1 LTVELMHTGLV
12 DADVREASAGQLAD
26 GVSYYRPTCGLSC
39 DSGTW
44 SATYSA
50 EEVRDWLGR
59 TGWRFL
65 EQQPLA
71 GPISV
76 LVAEATSAG

>member
-1 LTVELMHTGLV
+1 MAGEFAVLQEHS
-12 DADVREASAGQLAD
+12 DV
-26 GVSYYRPTCGLSC
+26 
-39 DSGTW
+39 
-44 SATYSA
+44 YSA
-50 EEVRDWLGR
+50 EEARDWLER

-76 LVAEATSAG
+76 LVAEAT